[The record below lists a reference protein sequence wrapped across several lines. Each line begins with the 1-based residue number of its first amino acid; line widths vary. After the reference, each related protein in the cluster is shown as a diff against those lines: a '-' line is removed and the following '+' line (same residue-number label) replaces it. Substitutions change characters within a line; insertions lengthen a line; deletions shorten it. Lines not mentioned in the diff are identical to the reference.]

1 MDTTGTHQALSG
13 CGAAI
18 GRHEQSI
25 IVAHKS
31 IALLVRSINALVQ
44 RLGQTTSFGA
54 VGNFDGSKEA
64 VSTDCCACVGR
75 WPNC

>member
-1 MDTTGTHQALSG
+1 MDPTGTQQVLSG

-25 IVAHKS
+25 TVAHKS
-31 IALLVRSINALVQ
+31 IAVLARSMNALVQ

-64 VSTDCCACVGR
+64 VSTDSCAYVSR